1 VPFGKIDP
9 TDGIRLRSLNMQS
22 PKRSDTLSRPLW
34 VALIACGIALAG
46 WIGLWGAAEDAPLYG
61 LIGVSL
67 PLPVRLGWNLLC
79 ALSFTLIGAG
89 ALRSG
94 RRALRLIAPAVT
106 GYALVNALILILF
119 SRAEYDQ
126 GRMFFQVALSL
137 LVLIPL
143 WWVALRKGWMQPR

>member
-1 VPFGKIDP
+1 
-9 TDGIRLRSLNMQS
+9 MQS
-22 PKRSDTLSRPLW
+22 LERSDTLSRPLW
-34 VALIACGIALAG
+34 TALIACGIALAG

-67 PLPVRLGWNLLC
+67 PLPVRLGWNLFC
-79 ALSFTLIGAG
+79 ALVFSLIGLG
-89 ALRSG
+89 VWRSR

-106 GYALVNALILILF
+106 GYALINGLILLLF

-126 GRMFFQVALSL
+126 GRLFFQVVFSL
-137 LVLIPL
+137 VVLIPL